1 MTGNPLSEPPNLRF
15 LLDESLIPI
24 VAQALRLVGYDFV
37 DIWAIPSGRGTQDPE
52 IIDWCRENSA
62 VWVHADDRAKKQH
75 RVRLQTSRIQTLR
88 IHRPHGGMTAK
99 EQLRI
104 LAFVL
109 PLLLEKITESPRV
122 RHYRATAANPTAKPS
137 LREEKI

>member
-1 MTGNPLSEPPNLRF
+1 MTGNPLSDPLNQRF
-15 LLDESLIPI
+15 LLDESLAPT

-37 DIWAIPSGRGTQDPE
+37 GIEAVPNGKGVQDPE

-62 VWVHADDRAKKQH
+62 VWVHADDRTKRQH
-75 RVRLQTSRIQTLR
+75 KVRLQTSGIRTLR
-88 IHRPHGGMTAK
+88 IHRSQGRMTAK

-109 PLLLEKITESPRV
+109 PLFLQKLIESPRV
-122 RHYRATAANPTAKPS
+122 RNYKASAANSTAKPS